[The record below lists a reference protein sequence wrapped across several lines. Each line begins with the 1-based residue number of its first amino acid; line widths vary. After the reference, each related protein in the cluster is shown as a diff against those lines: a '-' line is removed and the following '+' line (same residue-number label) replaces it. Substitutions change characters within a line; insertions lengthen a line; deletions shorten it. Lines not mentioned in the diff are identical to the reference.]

1 MNALRTFVSES
12 FNKSFYGKR
21 KIVIDFLTVFSI
33 SYKSGIKIF
42 LK

>member
-12 FNKSFYGKR
+12 FYKSFYEKR
-21 KIVIDFLTVFSI
+21 KKVIGLLTIFSI
-33 SYKSGIKIF
+33 SYKSDIKIF

>member
-12 FNKSFYGKR
+12 FYKSFYEKR
-21 KIVIDFLTVFSI
+21 KKVIGFLTIFSI
-33 SYKSGIKIF
+33 SYKSDIKIF